1 MLRAPWQV
9 KFTVNEILFDN
20 LILKKGEM
28 KEFIPRLLLIMR
40 KTDLLALPLAR
51 PVLNL
56 INYNQDF
63 DKLPFHRQ
71 LFPYYQAAPGE
82 LDANIDTVQWC
93 ELRSS
98 EYGLQFQNRQSGR

>member
-1 MLRAPWQV
+1 
-9 KFTVNEILFDN
+9 
-20 LILKKGEM
+20 M

-71 LFPYYQAAPGE
+71 LFPYYQAAP
-82 LDANIDTVQWC
+82 AV
-93 ELRSS
+93 
-98 EYGLQFQNRQSGR
+98 

>member
-1 MLRAPWQV
+1 
-9 KFTVNEILFDN
+9 
-20 LILKKGEM
+20 M

-63 DKLPFHRQ
+63 DKLPFHQQ
-71 LFPYYQAAPGE
+71 LFPYYQAAP
-82 LDANIDTVQWC
+82 AV
-93 ELRSS
+93 
-98 EYGLQFQNRQSGR
+98 